1 MKPILVQIG
10 PFPVSSFGLF
20 LILAFVV
27 GIAVARRRS
36 GRVGID
42 PPQMLD
48 IGLYM
53 IIGGIIV
60 GRLAF
65 ALTNLQMFAQA
76 PLSILTIWK
85 DSGLTFYGALIG
97 GVLVAAWYARSRR
110 IPLRALLDVC
120 APALALAYA
129 VAMIGAF
136 LHGLYLGKPTDA
148 PWAVDMLLDHRH
160 PTQLYLLLAALGTY
174 QILRVQ
180 ERQEAPAGVLFYLW
194 LLLFSLSRVAVE
206 IFVESPPVLGPL
218 TLAQVANLVAAV
230 VALIGLVLSSRRPLE
245 TPAPPAERTD
255 VPQPP

>member
-42 PPQMLD
+42 PSQMLD

-60 GRLAF
+60 GRLGF
-65 ALTNLQMFAQA
+65 ALTNLQMFAPS

-97 GVLVAAWYARSRR
+97 GVLVGAWYARSRR
-110 IPLRALLDVC
+110 ISLRALLDVC

-148 PWAVDMLLDHRH
+148 PWAVDMLLDRRH

-180 ERQEAPAGVLFYLW
+180 ERSEAPAGVLFYLW
-194 LLLFSLSRVAVE
+194 LLLFALSRIAVE

-218 TLAQVANLVAAV
+218 TMAQVASLLAALVAIV
-230 VALIGLVLSSRRPLE
+230 GLVLTSRRPLAPEVPPTE
-245 TPAPPAERTD
+245 TAGTPS
-255 VPQPP
+255 